1 MYGNI
6 LSQITQFLTPDVIAK
21 LAQGAGISDRS
32 AAQKA
37 VGAAV
42 PAILSGLAGLAA
54 KPDGARQLADAVARQ
69 PADMLDKLASMTGG
83 TAQIADTGKSMLS
96 SLFGSSMLASVAGG
110 IARFVG
116 IDESAMRSLLGM
128 LTPAVLGVLG
138 REAGSEPGALTQLL
152 SSQKDAFAAA
162 MPAGL
167 SDYLKP
173 ASLGAAAA
181 GARAAPVFRDRLS
194 TESARSPSPSAPSQT
209 SYSWAYWAVP
219 LAALGALALYFLGG
233 DRTTHQTAEVVPAA
247 KTEASG
253 TLPSRVADGRI
264 GEGKVAEGDLQN
276 RIAAAVGNLTQTL
289 QGARDAG
296 SLAAAL
302 PKLQQ
307 ASGELERLAD
317 LASRL
322 PPETRKRI
330 ADAIEARVGN
340 ATMTIETANA
350 MPNLPSDARPLLAAL
365 RNKIETLA
373 SAADR
378 GQGRLAVV
386 AERVVFLTNTPGGAI
401 AISTYFDR
409 GVQNPAGQK
418 IGTVNDLLVGPD
430 GRIVAA
436 IIGVGGFLG
445 IGEKEV
451 SVPFGVVRVMRGE
464 KDWHLLMDTTKEAL
478 SDAPAFQ
485 QIGDRVRLDPRK

>member
-21 LAQGAGISDRS
+21 LAQGAGISDR
-32 AAQKA
+32 AVAQKA
-37 VGAAV
+37 VAAAV
-42 PAILSGLAGLAA
+42 PTILSGLAGLAA
-54 KPDGARQLADAVARQ
+54 KPDGARQLADTVARQ
-69 PADMLDKLASMTGG
+69 PADMLDKLASLTGG
-83 TAQIADTGKSMLS
+83 TAQIADTGKSMLT
-96 SLFGSSMLASVAGG
+96 SLLGGSMLASLAGG

-116 IDESAMRSLLGM
+116 IDEGAMRSLLGM
-128 LTPAVLGVLG
+128 ITPAVLGVLG
-138 REAGSEPGALTQLL
+138 REAGGEPGALTQLL

-167 SDYLKP
+167 ADYLKP
-173 ASLGAAAA
+173 ASIGAAAA
-181 GARAAPVFRDRLS
+181 AARAAPAFRDRQS
-194 TESARSPSPSAPSQT
+194 TDSSHSPSPSAHSQT

-219 LAALGALALYFLGG
+219 LAAIAALALYFLG
-233 DRTTHQTAEVVPAA
+233 DRAPQQTAEVVPAA

-264 GEGKVAEGDLQN
+264 GESRVAEGDLQN
-276 RIAAAVGNLTQTL
+276 RIATAVGNLTQTL

-330 ADAIEARVGN
+330 ADAIESRTGS
-340 ATMTIETANA
+340 ATLSIETVND

-373 SAADR
+373 SSADR

-386 AERVVFLTNTPGGAI
+386 AERVVFLTTTPGGAI

-418 IGTVNDLLVGPD
+418 IGTINDLLVGPD

-436 IIGVGGFLG
+436 VIGVGGFLG

-464 KDWHLLMDTTKEAL
+464 RDWHLLMDTTKEAL